1 MRRKL
6 DTGEGDAAAAGA
18 GAGGGGAG
26 AGAEESGDEEGKV
39 EGTETQQVGESEER
53 KEEGGASSES
63 ENSGG
68 EDGEGGK
75 PGKRKRVGKKG
86 KEKRKKRQKTD
97 LWIKQ
102 GAVVYQSPEAFGVEW
117 AEETY
122 PGHLQ
127 RKVMQG
133 VVKTV
138 TKRKNKVHSVLIE
151 YNDEDTSTWVL
162 DDIKDSVYE
171 ISSLDVDFVAY
182 EKEKAAVGG
191 SKGGK
196 K

>member
-18 GAGGGGAG
+18 GAGGGG

-39 EGTETQQVGESEER
+39 EGTETQQVGESEEG

-75 PGKRKRVGKKG
+75 PGKRKRGGKKG

-151 YNDEDTSTWVL
+151 YKDEDTSTWVL
-162 DDIKDSVYE
+162 DDIKEGSVYE

>member
-18 GAGGGGAG
+18 GAGGGG

-39 EGTETQQVGESEER
+39 EGTETQQVGESEEG

-75 PGKRKRVGKKG
+75 PGKKRKRVGKKG

>member
-18 GAGGGGAG
+18 GAGGGG

-39 EGTETQQVGESEER
+39 EGTETQQVGESEEG

-86 KEKRKKRQKTD
+86 KEKRKKKQKTD
-97 LWIKQ
+97 LWKKQ

-138 TKRKNKVHSVLIE
+138 TKRKNKVHSVIIE
-151 YNDEDTSTWVL
+151 YKDKDTATWVL
-162 DDIKDSVYE
+162 DDIKEGSVYE

>member
-18 GAGGGGAG
+18 GAGGGG

-39 EGTETQQVGESEER
+39 EGTETQQVGESEEG

-86 KEKRKKRQKTD
+86 KEKRKKKQKTD
-97 LWIKQ
+97 LWKKQ

-162 DDIKDSVYE
+162 DDIKEGSVYE